1 MHWVHLLRVS
11 CRFDSYWGCH
21 RARLGAISRSG
32 FFFIFIFCFPRFY
45 PGFLLLFAQPG
56 KARSRFALRVLFY
69 FYLLFPSVLS
79 RIPSFVCAVGQ
90 GPEPFCAPGSF
101 LFLPSVSLGSIPDSF
116 FCLRSRARP
125 GAVLRSR
132 FFYFHLLLPAVLSR
146 ISPFVCAVGQGP
158 EPFRVPGSFLFL
170 PPISRGWRHRK
181 ERHSLKAMALFV
193 LYRLLQYSILPSY
206 SSRSPAKKRL
216 RISEQD
222 SSNTPAVTVG
232 RWL

>member
-1 MHWVHLLRVS
+1 MPLPDVVSGLLLRVS

-90 GPEPFCAPGSF
+90 GPEPFCAPGFFIFIFCFPRFYPGF
-101 LFLPSVSLGSIPDSF
+101 LLLFAQSDKA
-116 FCLRSRARP
+116 RSHFAFQ
-125 GAVLRSR
+125 VL
-132 FFYFHLLLPAVLSR
+132 FYFYLLFPADGDTGKSA
-146 ISPFVCAVGQGP
+146 IA
-158 EPFRVPGSFLFL
+158 
-170 PPISRGWRHRK
+170 
-181 ERHSLKAMALFV
+181 
-193 LYRLLQYSILPSY
+193 
-206 SSRSPAKKRL
+206 
-216 RISEQD
+216 
-222 SSNTPAVTVG
+222 
-232 RWL
+232 